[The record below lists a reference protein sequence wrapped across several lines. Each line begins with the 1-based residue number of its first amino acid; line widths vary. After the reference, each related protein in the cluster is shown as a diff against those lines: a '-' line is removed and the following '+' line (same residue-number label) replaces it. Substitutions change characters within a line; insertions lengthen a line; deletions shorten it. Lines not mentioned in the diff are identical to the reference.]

1 MPTSFH
7 IRPAIPADMPGVGA
21 MQHACWMHAYKGLLD
36 DAFLAQLTPEGI
48 AGYHAKHFDAAGNHA
63 APGMPFF
70 VAELLP
76 REHPRETPRR
86 ETTIRETPARTNPIL
101 GMVRGGPTRAKSASG
116 DTVPPEVVTRYPFEL
131 FGIHV
136 AHDLHRSGIGRALFS
151 EYARAARALGHSSL
165 VLWVLSDNAPA
176 IAFYKSL
183 GGTPVANSPL
193 TLGTKQYP
201 QTAYAWSDL
210 RAFSK

>member
-1 MPTSFH
+1 MRIPFH
-7 IRPAIPADMPGVGA
+7 IRPATPADMPGIGA

-36 DAFLAQLTPEGI
+36 ASFLAQLTPEGI

-70 VAELLP
+70 VAELSP
-76 REHPRETPRR
+76 REHSDRETS
-86 ETTIRETPARTNPIL
+86 ISETPARSNPIL

-151 EYARAARALGHSSL
+151 EYARAARALGHNTL
-165 VLWVLSDNAPA
+165 VLWVLSENAPA
-176 IAFYKSL
+176 VAFYKSL
-183 GGTPVANSPL
+183 RGTPVANSPL
-193 TLGTKQYP
+193 TLGGRQYP
-201 QTAYAWSDL
+201 QTAYAWSNL
-210 RAFSK
+210 RPFAQ

>member
-1 MPTSFH
+1 
-7 IRPAIPADMPGVGA
+7 
-21 MQHACWMHAYKGLLD
+21 
-36 DAFLAQLTPEGI
+36 
-48 AGYHAKHFDAAGNHA
+48 
-63 APGMPFF
+63 MPFF

-76 REHPRETPRR
+76 REHSDHEV
-86 ETTIRETPARTNPIL
+86 PARPNPIL

-116 DTVPPEVVTRYPFEL
+116 DTVPPEFVARFPFEL

-151 EYARAARALGHSSL
+151 EYARAARALGHNSI
-165 VLWVLSDNAPA
+165 VLWVLSKNAPA
-176 IAFYKSL
+176 IAFYQSL
-183 GGTPVANSPL
+183 GGIPVGSSPL

-201 QTAYAWSDL
+201 QTAYAWPDL